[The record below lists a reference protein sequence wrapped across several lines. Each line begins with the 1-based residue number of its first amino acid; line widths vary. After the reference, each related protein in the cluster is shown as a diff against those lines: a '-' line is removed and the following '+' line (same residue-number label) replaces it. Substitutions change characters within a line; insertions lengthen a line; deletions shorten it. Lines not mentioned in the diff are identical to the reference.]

1 MIYEHWLVIMRIKMD
16 IIKYIIAHP
25 LYCLALGL
33 LVIVAW
39 NLSGFNSTATNNKR
53 SALID
58 KHYRKNF
65 KK

>member
-1 MIYEHWLVIMRIKMD
+1 MTD
-16 IIKYIIAHP
+16 IINYIVAHP
-25 LYCLALGL
+25 LYCLGL
-33 LVIVAW
+33 AFLAIVAW
-39 NLSGFNSTATNNKR
+39 NLSGFNNTATNNKR

>member
-1 MIYEHWLVIMRIKMD
+1 MSD

-25 LYCLALGL
+25 VYCVALVFL
-33 LVIVAW
+33 CILAW
-39 NLSGFNSTATNNKR
+39 NLAGFNSTATNNKR

>member
-1 MIYEHWLVIMRIKMD
+1 MD
-16 IIKYIIAHP
+16 IIIYIVAHP
-25 LYCLALGL
+25 LYCLGLGFL
-33 LVIVAW
+33 CILAW
-39 NLSGFNSTATNNKR
+39 NLAGFNSTAINNKR

>member
-1 MIYEHWLVIMRIKMD
+1 MMG
-16 IIKYIIAHP
+16 IINYVIAHP
-25 LYCLALGL
+25 LYCLALGS

>member
-1 MIYEHWLVIMRIKMD
+1 MD
-16 IIKYIIAHP
+16 IIRYIIAHP
-25 LYCLALGL
+25 VYCVSLGFL
-33 LVIVAW
+33 CILAW
-39 NLSGFNSTATNNKR
+39 NLAGFNSKATSYKR

>member
-1 MIYEHWLVIMRIKMD
+1 MID
-16 IIKYIIAHP
+16 IINYIVAHP
-25 LYCLALGL
+25 LYCLALAF

-39 NLSGFNSTATNNKR
+39 NLAWFNTTATNNKR

>member
-1 MIYEHWLVIMRIKMD
+1 MVD
-16 IIKYIIAHP
+16 IINYIVAHP
-25 LYCLALGL
+25 LYCLGLGF

-39 NLSGFNSTATNNKR
+39 NLAGFNSTATNNKR

>member
-1 MIYEHWLVIMRIKMD
+1 MMD
-16 IIKYIIAHP
+16 IINYVIAHP
-25 LYCLALGL
+25 LYCVALTF
-33 LVIVAW
+33 LVIIAW
-39 NLSGFNSTATNNKR
+39 NLADYNSTATSNKR

>member
-1 MIYEHWLVIMRIKMD
+1 MTD
-16 IIKYIIAHP
+16 IINYIVAHP
-25 LYCLALGL
+25 LYCLVLGF

-39 NLSGFNSTATNNKR
+39 NLSGFNNTATNNKH

>member
-1 MIYEHWLVIMRIKMD
+1 MND
-16 IIKYIIAHP
+16 IINYIVAHP
-25 LYCLALGL
+25 LYCLALVFL
-33 LVIVAW
+33 AIVAW

>member
-1 MIYEHWLVIMRIKMD
+1 MID
-16 IIKYIIAHP
+16 IINYIVAHP
-25 LYCLALGL
+25 LYCVGLGFL
-33 LVIVAW
+33 CIVAW
-39 NLSGFNSTATNNKR
+39 NLSGFNNTATSYKR

>member
-1 MIYEHWLVIMRIKMD
+1 MID
-16 IIKYIIAHP
+16 IINYIVAHP
-25 LYCLALGL
+25 LYCLGLALL
-33 LVIVAW
+33 AIVAW
-39 NLSGFNSTATNNKR
+39 NLSGFNNTATNNKR